1 MVRRRTHDL
10 RFSQPI
16 VLRDGTRLVR
26 LADAVQF
33 LAALPRDRLTGPL
46 FGAGAVVSKAAE
58 RGGTR
63 DVEDA
68 RHELIRA
75 FRAEGWL

>member
-1 MVRRRTHDL
+1 MRRRATDL

-16 VLRDGTRLVR
+16 VLRDGRRLAR

-46 FGAGAVVSKAAE
+46 FAAGASVSKAAE
-58 RGGTR
+58 RAGAR

-68 RHELIRA
+68 RYELIRA

>member
-1 MVRRRTHDL
+1 MARRRATDL

-16 VLRDGTRLVR
+16 VLRDGTRLAR
-26 LADAVQF
+26 LSDAAQF

-46 FGAGAVVSKAAE
+46 FAAGALVSKAVE
-58 RGGTR
+58 RASAR
-63 DVEDA
+63 DVENA
-68 RHELIRA
+68 RYELIRA

>member
-1 MVRRRTHDL
+1 MARRRANDL
-10 RFSQPI
+10 RFSRPI

-26 LADAVQF
+26 LADAVR
-33 LAALPRDRLTGPL
+33 LLSALPGDRLTGPL
-46 FGAGAVVSKAAE
+46 FAAGALVSKAVE
-58 RGGTR
+58 RAGAR

>member
-1 MVRRRTHDL
+1 MRRRANDL

-26 LADAVQF
+26 LSDAAQL
-33 LAALPRDRLTGPL
+33 LAALPRERLTGPL
-46 FGAGAVVSKAAE
+46 FAAGALVSKAVE
-58 RGGTR
+58 RATAR

-75 FRAEGWL
+75 FRSEGWL

>member
-1 MVRRRTHDL
+1 
-10 RFSQPI
+10 
-16 VLRDGTRLVR
+16 VR
-26 LADAVQF
+26 LSQAVQF

-46 FGAGAVVSKAAE
+46 FAAGAAVSKQLSATSRAMWK
-58 RGGTR
+58 
-63 DVEDA
+63 A

>member
-1 MVRRRTHDL
+1 MVRRRANDL

-16 VLRDGTRLVR
+16 VMRDGTRLVR

-46 FGAGAVVSKAAE
+46 FAAGAAVSKAVE
-58 RGGTR
+58 RTGAR
-63 DVEDA
+63 EVEDA

>member
-1 MVRRRTHDL
+1 MRRRANDL

-26 LADAVQF
+26 LSDALQF
-33 LAALPRDRLTGPL
+33 LSALPRARLTVPL
-46 FGAGAVVSKAAE
+46 FAAGAMVSKAVE
-58 RGGTR
+58 RATPR
-63 DVEDA
+63 DVENA

>member
-1 MVRRRTHDL
+1 MARRRANDL

-16 VLRDGTRLVR
+16 VLRDGTRLAR
-26 LADAVQF
+26 LSDAEQF
-33 LAALPRDRLTGPL
+33 LAALPRSRLTGPL
-46 FGAGAVVSKAAE
+46 FAAGAAASKAAE
-58 RGGTR
+58 RGGAR

>member
-1 MVRRRTHDL
+1 MARRRATEL
-10 RFSQPI
+10 RFTQPI
-16 VLRDGTRLVR
+16 VLRDGTRLTR

-33 LAALPRDRLTGPL
+33 LSALPSARLTGPL
-46 FGAGAVVSKAAE
+46 FTAGAAVSQAVE
-58 RGGTR
+58 RAGAR

-75 FRAEGWL
+75 LRAEGLL

>member
-1 MVRRRTHDL
+1 MPRRRASDL

-16 VLRDGTRLVR
+16 VLRDGTRLVW
-26 LADAVQF
+26 LVDAVQF
-33 LAALPRDRLTGPL
+33 LAALPRERLTGPL
-46 FGAGAVVSKAAE
+46 FAAGAAVSKAAE
-58 RGGTR
+58 RAGAR

-75 FRAEGWL
+75 FRTESWL

>member
-1 MVRRRTHDL
+1 MRRRANDL
-10 RFSQPI
+10 RFAQPI
-16 VLRDGTRLVR
+16 LLRDGTRLVR
-26 LADAVQF
+26 LADAERL

-46 FGAGAVVSKAAE
+46 FAAGAVVSKAME
-58 RGGTR
+58 RAGAR
-63 DVEDA
+63 EVEDA